1 MPVSPD
7 PAATVVALRPSEG
20 GFEVLMVERNT
31 RGFFADLMVFPGGR
45 VDPHDVPDGHTA
57 DEDVS
62 HRMAAIR
69 ELAEEAGILL
79 TKAGPVAAP
88 KLKAERFQEWLD
100 ANPGTA
106 APDELVLVSRW
117 VTPLVAPRRFDTRFY
132 LAACNGPPEVRI
144 DGDEL
149 IGHSWVTP
157 ADALRHYE
165 EGVWQMMLPTIAHLR
180 WLQRRRS
187 IADALE
193 SARGA
198 DGRTLIE
205 PRRLSDGSI
214 VPVYLPEEP
223 S

>member
-1 MPVSPD
+1 MPVHPD
-7 PAATVVALRPSEG
+7 PAATVVALRPAET

-45 VDPHDVPDGHTA
+45 VDPGDVPDGHTSE
-57 DEDVS
+57 EDVS

-79 TKAGPVAAP
+79 TKTGPVAAP
-88 KLKAERFQEWLD
+88 EAKAERFKEWLEV
-100 ANPGTA
+100 NPGIA

-117 VTPLVAPRRFDTRFY
+117 VTPVVAPRRFDTRFY
-132 LAACNGPPEVRI
+132 LAACDGPPEVRI
-144 DGDEL
+144 DSDEL
-149 IGHSWVTP
+149 IGHCWVTP
-157 ADALRHYE
+157 AEALRHHE
-165 EGVWQMMLPTIAHLR
+165 EGVWKMMLPTVAHLR
-180 WLQRRRS
+180 WLHRRTS
-187 IADALE
+187 IDDALE

-198 DGRTLIE
+198 DGRTLIA

-214 VPVYLPEEP
+214 VPVYIPEEP